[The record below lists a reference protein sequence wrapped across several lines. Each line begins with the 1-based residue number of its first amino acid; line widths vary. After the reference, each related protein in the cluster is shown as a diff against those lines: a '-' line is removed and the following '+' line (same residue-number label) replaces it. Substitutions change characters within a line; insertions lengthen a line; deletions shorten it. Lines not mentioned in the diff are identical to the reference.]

1 MFARDLKNL
10 ICGRTLFAPT
20 KYIKRVNNMDIE
32 NISFEQALKELENI
46 VRNLESGAIALDDS
60 LENYENGIKLV
71 RRCNLLLDNAEK
83 KVKKL
88 ARNDAG
94 EVIEEDF
101 EAI

>member
-1 MFARDLKNL
+1 MSE
-10 ICGRTLFAPT
+10 
-20 KYIKRVNNMDIE
+20 NNKAEKTEKMDIE
-32 NISFEQALKELENI
+32 NISFEQALKELETI

-60 LENYENGIKLV
+60 LENYETGIKLV

-101 EAI
+101 EPQ

>member
-1 MFARDLKNL
+1 MGGDK
-10 ICGRTLFAPT
+10 I
-20 KYIKRVNNMDIE
+20 DIE
-32 NISFEQALKELENI
+32 NISFEQALKELEDI

-88 ARNDAG
+88 ARNEAG
-94 EVIEEDF
+94 EVVEEDF
-101 EAI
+101 EPL

>member
-1 MFARDLKNL
+1 
-10 ICGRTLFAPT
+10 
-20 KYIKRVNNMDIE
+20 MDIE
-32 NISFEQALKELENI
+32 NISFEQALKELETI
-46 VRNLESGAIALDDS
+46 VKNLESGAIALDDS

-101 EAI
+101 EPL

>member
-1 MFARDLKNL
+1 MSK
-10 ICGRTLFAPT
+10 I
-20 KYIKRVNNMDIE
+20 DIE
-32 NISFEQALKELENI
+32 NISFEQSLKELENI

-60 LENYENGIKLV
+60 LENFENGIKLV

-101 EAI
+101 EPA

>member
-1 MFARDLKNL
+1 ML
-10 ICGRTLFAPT
+10 
-20 KYIKRVNNMDIE
+20 DIE
-32 NISFEQALKELENI
+32 NISFEQALKELETI
-46 VRNLESGAIALDDS
+46 VKNLESGAIALDDS

-88 ARNDAG
+88 ARNEAG

-101 EAI
+101 EPG

>member
-1 MFARDLKNL
+1 
-10 ICGRTLFAPT
+10 
-20 KYIKRVNNMDIE
+20 MDIE

-60 LENYENGIKLV
+60 LENFENGIKLV

-94 EVIEEDF
+94 EVVEEDF
-101 EAI
+101 EPQ

>member
-1 MFARDLKNL
+1 MN
-10 ICGRTLFAPT
+10 
-20 KYIKRVNNMDIE
+20 IE
-32 NISFEQALKELENI
+32 NISFEQALKELETI
-46 VRNLESGAIALDDS
+46 VKNLESGAIALDDS

>member
-1 MFARDLKNL
+1 
-10 ICGRTLFAPT
+10 
-20 KYIKRVNNMDIE
+20 MDIE
-32 NISFEQALKELENI
+32 NISFEQALKELETI
-46 VRNLESGAIALDDS
+46 VKNLESGLIALDDS

-71 RRCNLLLDNAEK
+71 RRCNLLLDSAEK

-101 EAI
+101 EPL

>member
-1 MFARDLKNL
+1 MSEKNN
-10 ICGRTLFAPT
+10 I
-20 KYIKRVNNMDIE
+20 NIE
-32 NISFEQALKELENI
+32 NISFEQALKELETI
-46 VRNLESGAIALDDS
+46 VKNLESGAIALDDS

-88 ARNDAG
+88 ARNEAG

-101 EAI
+101 EPQ

>member
-1 MFARDLKNL
+1 MAEK
-10 ICGRTLFAPT
+10 
-20 KYIKRVNNMDIE
+20 KVSKDIFE
-32 NISFEQALKELENI
+32 NISFEEALKELENI

-88 ARNDAG
+88 ARNEAG

-101 EAI
+101 EPN